1 MNEENKNP
9 KRMANYLGHAGAL
22 IICLA
27 FVYFMGSLL
36 NAWKIDPWLQGFDSV
51 NHLYKTQYIL
61 NYWPHHEWNY
71 QWSGGMPQF
80 LWYPPLYYYLI
91 ALIVLVTRQSVEV
104 ATVIF
109 LATGFCIFTI
119 GCYGFLWKTTSDK
132 YLSTACTILTVSSP
146 VVWASYT
153 TGGVL
158 SRQASLFVLPLS
170 FWMLAEYAD
179 DLKKHKPRNVSLSM
193 LVLSLAT
200 ALAFH
205 PFFGVITIALSLI
218 TLVAVVKGF
227 GEKNRSLIKIV
238 LPVVFLNAFFLIP
251 YVVSGGLPGS
261 YPGASLGTFFQTWSA
276 PNLLLPLPRNV
287 SLDVSLNWVLSP
299 LSAVLIVLGLL
310 KGWFRA
316 ASDGLAKVFLLF
328 IFFAT
333 CFVALGPVVKF
344 ELTMLVLA
352 MAILPFLLASLD
364 GIILAR
370 LFPSPAWW
378 KKLLAVIVVCLAVTS
393 TITAF
398 SVNFTNLAETL
409 TPRLKPAKGT
419 LPFAMDETTMFRAG
433 VSGEDGFLGMWFN
446 YVSQIPQ
453 TRDYH
458 SAAVL
463 QPDWHAWLM
472 HGVWK
477 EQGNYP
483 ETDFLLDWWS
493 VKWLLINSY
502 EHNPAKFLSKPER
515 YKPVTNA
522 TLLSGAVTFYEFLCE
537 NVTPIVSA
545 GNQPTLLVIGKG
557 QYRSALNILAYSDYD
572 SERLIPVHGHDFVDD
587 YSLDE
592 LQKFDAILLIGQQY
606 HNRDRS
612 WDLLRRYVEAGG
624 GLIVETGIQFLTDD
638 WNASS
643 FPDAFPVSQ
652 TIWGN
657 FGKEWKFSYT
667 RSEISEGIRFD
678 SFSPAISGEDPWS
691 YSRSSNE
698 SVRSWAKAIL
708 LNNGYPVVVAGQLGK
723 GRIVWSG
730 MNLYFHIGVYKNNE
744 EIKFAVRMI
753 DWVTRAQ
760 EYKTDNALYR
770 AGRVNP
776 ERVEVQLDGPSKG
789 VLYKEFYFG
798 NWRAFLTEMNGKTYE
813 VAIYKAGPDFMYVFV
828 PRNASYPVKAVFE
841 YHRELQYGGLIVSM
855 GAFLLIVGYAIGG
868 DKFTRMLAPAL
879 RFRSRSKSWE
889 TRSVRTGNSATSKK
903 RS

>member
-1 MNEENKNP
+1 MD
-9 KRMANYLGHAGAL
+9 
-22 IICLA
+22 
-27 FVYFMGSLL
+27 SL
-36 NAWKIDPWLQGFDSV
+36 
-51 NHLYKTQYIL
+51 
-61 NYWPHHEWNY
+61 
-71 QWSGGMPQF
+71 
-80 LWYPPLYYYLI
+80 
-91 ALIVLVTRQSVEV
+91 
-104 ATVIF
+104 
-109 LATGFCIFTI
+109 
-119 GCYGFLWKTTSDK
+119 
-132 YLSTACTILTVSSP
+132 
-146 VVWASYT
+146 WA
-153 TGGVL
+153 
-158 SRQASLFVLPLS
+158 
-170 FWMLAEYAD
+170 
-179 DLKKHKPRNVSLSM
+179 
-193 LVLSLAT
+193 
-200 ALAFH
+200 
-205 PFFGVITIALSLI
+205 
-218 TLVAVVKGF
+218 
-227 GEKNRSLIKIV
+227 
-238 LPVVFLNAFFLIP
+238 
-251 YVVSGGLPGS
+251 
-261 YPGASLGTFFQTWSA
+261 
-276 PNLLLPLPRNV
+276 
-287 SLDVSLNWVLSP
+287 
-299 LSAVLIVLGLL
+299 
-310 KGWFRA
+310 
-316 ASDGLAKVFLLF
+316 
-328 IFFAT
+328 
-333 CFVALGPVVKF
+333 
-344 ELTMLVLA
+344 
-352 MAILPFLLASLD
+352 
-364 GIILAR
+364 
-370 LFPSPAWW
+370 
-378 KKLLAVIVVCLAVTS
+378 
-393 TITAF
+393 
-398 SVNFTNLAETL
+398 L
-409 TPRLKPAKGT
+409 TPRLVGFSLYRLFDFPKLKPANITVSVTNRCNSRCLTCNIWKYYSERSAQPEQELTIEEYEKIFASLGKSPFWVT
-419 LPFAMDETTMFRAG
+419 LSGGEPFLRDDLPAICKDIVEKCNPRIINIPSNGLLKDTIRKMTREILEIASPSSLIINLSIDGLWDRHDQIRGVPGNFDGLLETYRNLTLLKQTYPELHVGIHSVVSRYSIDNLLEVYEYVKTMEPDSYITEVAEERSELFNIGERITPDPTTYSNFVDETTMFRAG

-477 EQGNYP
+477 EQDNYP
-483 ETDFLLDWWS
+483 ETYFLLDWWS
-493 VKWLLINSY
+493 VKWLLVNSY
-502 EHNPAKFLSKPER
+502 EHNPAKFLSKPEH

-537 NVTPIVSA
+537 NVTPIASA

-557 QYRSALNILAYSDYD
+557 QYRSALNILAYSDYN

-643 FPDAFPVSQ
+643 FPDAFPVGQ
-652 TIWGN
+652 TVWGN
-657 FGKEWKFSYT
+657 FGKKWKFSYT
-667 RSEISEGIRFD
+667 PSEISDGIRFN

-730 MNLYFHIGVYKNNE
+730 MNLYFHIGVYKNDE

-753 DWVTRAQ
+753 DWATRAQ

-770 AGRVNP
+770 AERVNP
-776 ERVEVQLDGPSKG
+776 ERVEVQLDGSSKG

-798 NWRAFLTEMNGKTYE
+798 NWRAFLTEINGRTYE
-813 VAIYKAGPDFMYVFV
+813 VAIYKAGPDFMYAFV

-841 YHRELQYGGLIVSM
+841 YHRELQYGSLIVSV
-855 GAFLLIVGYAIGG
+855 GAFLLIVGYAIGE
-868 DKFTRMLAPAL
+868 DRFTRMLAPAL